1 MKIKQTTMSEIKKST
16 LLRFLLLGFLFL
28 NFAVVAQE
36 RKVAKAESYYAAHRY
51 YDASNIYNELIQ
63 KDKLDAGSF
72 PDVYRHGAESDIKTK
87 QYDQAKYALEYLS
100 GTDQF
105 TFEDAYRYVQLMM
118 FLGRIEDARSMY
130 AHRVMSESIDPKK
143 ANLSTYF
150 ETPYIDEMKSDSL
163 RYVIALAP
171 FNSELGD
178 FSPAYHPKGIAFT
191 SARNQT
197 METPWSVEN
206 TAFLTQYLYD
216 KNTQA
221 IKKYKGIKGKKHDG
235 VAFHDSIDGVLYYSK
250 NFKRNKK
257 LPVTSVGIFIY
268 NEKTKKEEAFPFN
281 DPTLFTAHPSLSND
295 RKILWFTSNREG
307 GKGGLDIWYSVK
319 TETGWA
325 DPVNAGDKV
334 NTSGDEMFPYE
345 RHNKLFFS
353 SNGHLGLGGLDLFT
367 AELHDG
373 EVLTVV
379 NSGYPLNSHGDDFS
393 LIVDSTD
400 TVGYFSSN
408 RGDQID
414 RIYTVIIRDIAIVL
428 NAKVVANNADHS
440 PIAGARVILKDEN
453 DQVIDTLYTDV
464 DGKFTFK
471 GKPERQ
477 YKLDIDSPEY
487 ESMKEVFGTIGAT
500 KSEVVEKEYTMNE
513 KQVSFYSTIT
523 DIETGKIVPGA
534 IVEIKDLIS
543 GKIISVVADETGK
556 IYANL
561 PRNRDFQVTVTKQ
574 GYDPTTTK
582 LSTKDIGKELK
593 KDLTIRKTPD
603 NMAIRLDNILYEY
616 NKYNLSKVG
625 RSELDTLV
633 MFLKENK
640 KVTVEISSHT
650 DCRGTDE
657 YNMKLSQQRGQSCMN
672 YLVQSGIK
680 KDRLIIR
687 NYGETKLLNQCSDG
701 VECTED
707 LHQVNRRTEFVLVF
721 PKE

>member
-1 MKIKQTTMSEIKKST
+1 MKMEQTTMGEIKKYT
-16 LLRFLLLGFLFL
+16 ILHFLLLAFLFL
-28 NFAVVAQE
+28 NFAVFAQD

-51 YDASNIYNELIQ
+51 FAASNIYNELIQ

-87 QYDQAKYALEYLS
+87 QYDQAKYALEFLS

-105 TFEDAYRYVQLMM
+105 TFEDAYRYIQLMI
-118 FLGRIEDARSMY
+118 FLGRVEDARAMY

-143 ANLSTYF
+143 ANLITYF
-150 ETPYIDEMKSDSL
+150 ETPYLEGMKADSL
-163 RYVIALAP
+163 RYIILLAP
-171 FNSELGD
+171 FNSDLGD
-178 FSPAYHPKGIAFT
+178 FSPTYHPKGIAFT

-216 KNTQA
+216 KNTQQVN
-221 IKKYKGIKGKKHDG
+221 KYKGIKGKKHDG
-235 VAFHDSIDGVLYYSK
+235 VACHDSIDSIMYYSK
-250 NFKRNKK
+250 NLKRNKK
-257 LPVTSVGIFIY
+257 LPVINVGIFIY
-268 NEKTKKEEAFPFN
+268 NEKTKKEEAFAFN
-281 DPTLFTAHPSLSND
+281 EPTLFTAHPSLSND
-295 RKILWFTSNREG
+295 RKTLWFTSNRDG

-319 TETGWA
+319 NDNGWSQ
-325 DPVNAGDKV
+325 PVNAGDKV

-345 RHNKLFFS
+345 RNNKLYFS
-353 SNGHLGLGGLDLFT
+353 SNGHMGLGGLDLFT
-367 AELHDG
+367 AEINQG

-379 NSGYPLNSHGDDFS
+379 NSGYPLNSNGDDFS
-393 LIVDSTD
+393 LIIDVND
-400 TVGYFSSN
+400 TVGFFSSN

-414 RIYTVIIRDIAIVL
+414 RIYTVTIRDVKIEL
-428 NAKVVANNADHS
+428 HAKVVSNNDEHT
-440 PIAGARVILKDEN
+440 PIAGARVIMKDEN
-453 DQVIDTLYTDV
+453 DQILDTLYTDAE
-464 DGKFTFK
+464 GKFTFN

-487 ESMKEVFGTIGAT
+487 ESMKEVFGTIGAA
-500 KSEVVEKEYTMNE
+500 KSEIVDKEYTMNE

-523 DIETGKIVPGA
+523 DIETGKTVPGA
-534 IVEIKDLIS
+534 IVDIKDLVT
-543 GKIISVVADETGK
+543 GKIISVVADDSGK
-556 IYANL
+556 IYANI
-561 PRNRDFQVTVTKQ
+561 PRNKDFQVTVTKP

-582 LSTKDIGKELK
+582 LTTKNIGKEFN
-593 KDLTIRKTPD
+593 KDITIRKTSD
-603 NMAIRLDNILYEY
+603 NMAIRLDNILYDY

-633 MFLKENK
+633 MFLKENRAI
-640 KVTVEISSHT
+640 TVEISSHT

-680 KDRLIIR
+680 KDRLLIK
-687 NYGETKLLNQCSDG
+687 NYGETRLLNQCDDG
-701 VECTED
+701 VECSEE

-721 PKE
+721 PK